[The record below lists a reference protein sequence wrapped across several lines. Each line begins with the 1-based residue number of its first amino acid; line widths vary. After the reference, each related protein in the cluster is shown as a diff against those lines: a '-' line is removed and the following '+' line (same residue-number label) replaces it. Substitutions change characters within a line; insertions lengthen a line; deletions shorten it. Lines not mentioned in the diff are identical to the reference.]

1 MRSKYNKND
10 TLNLFLTC
18 KSISEFHTKYNSHYQ
33 ASIRLGWI
41 EYFITKSGVKRLKNT
56 YSFKDCLKAASKCKS
71 KIEFCKTYKPL
82 YQFATKRKWLQKIYS
97 RIEIL
102 KPKYT
107 FEICKSIAITYS
119 SRSEFFKNHRNI
131 YLWAKKEKILD
142 KITSHMPKSLAG
154 GFSKSDFVKRCEG
167 KSATFYIIR
176 CRKRKEWF
184 YKIGI
189 TSNSVKERYKDL
201 KRMPYEYCIIK
212 EIINTPEAI
221 FNYEVL
227 MKRKILKHHY
237 NPLIPFHGSKTECFK
252 CNKNNRILSYA
263 I

>member
-18 KSISEFHTKYNSHYQ
+18 KSISEFNAKYTGHYQ
-33 ASIRLGWI
+33 ASLRFGWI
-41 EYFITKSGVKRLKNT
+41 EYFVAKSGIKRLKNT
-56 YSFKDCLKAASKCKS
+56 YSFDDCLKAASKCES
-71 KIEFCKTYKPL
+71 KIEFSKTYKSL
-82 YQFATKRKWLQKIYS
+82 YQFATKRKWLQQIYS
-97 RIEIL
+97 EIEIF

-107 FEICKSIAITYS
+107 FEICQIAAAACS
-119 SRSEFFKNHRNI
+119 SKGEFSKNHRNI

-154 GFSKSDFVKRCEG
+154 GFSKSDFVNKCKN
-167 KSATFYIIR
+167 KSAVFYIIK
-176 CRKRKEWF
+176 CRKGKEWF

-189 TSNSVKERYKDL
+189 TSNSLKERYKDS
-201 KRMPYEYCIIK
+201 KRMPYKYCVIK
-212 EIINTPEAI
+212 EIIDTPEAI
-221 FNYEVL
+221 FNHEIL

-237 NPLIPFHGSKTECFK
+237 NPSIPFRGSKTECFK